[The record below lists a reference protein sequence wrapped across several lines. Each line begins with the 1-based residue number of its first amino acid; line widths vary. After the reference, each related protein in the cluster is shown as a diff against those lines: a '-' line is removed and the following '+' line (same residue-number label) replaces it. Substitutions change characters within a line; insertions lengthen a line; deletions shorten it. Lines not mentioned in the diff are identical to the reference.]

1 MYENMYSPYSNYNI
15 PQIPMYRPPVQQQ
28 APQPSPPVQ
37 EQQPVRKTN
46 CDWVFVSGIQQVR
59 DSVLMPGQNIYF
71 LDNNN
76 SMIYQKISEG
86 EFGTKIKAFK
96 LTEVNI
102 DNLSQSGLNE
112 ASGAVSKEEIQSLAQ
127 RVAALEQQLQN
138 REVKTNESISSQSDI
153 SAF

>member
-1 MYENMYSPYSNYNI
+1 MYENMYSNPYSNYNI
-15 PQIPMYRPPVQQQ
+15 PQIPMYRPPVQQS
-28 APQPSPPVQ
+28 PQPSPPAQ
-37 EQQPVRKTN
+37 EQQPIRKTN

-96 LTEVNI
+96 LTEVNL
-102 DNLSQSGLNE
+102 DNLSQNAFNE
-112 ASGAVSKEEIQSLAQ
+112 ACSTVSREEIQKLTQ
-127 RVAALEQQLQN
+127 RVTALEQQLQK
-138 REVKTNESISSQSDI
+138 EVKNNESINSQSDNT
-153 SAF
+153 AF

>member
-28 APQPSPPVQ
+28 SPQPSPVP
-37 EQQPVRKTN
+37 EQQQVRKTN

-86 EFGTKIKAFK
+86 EFGTK
-96 LTEVNI
+96 
-102 DNLSQSGLNE
+102 
-112 ASGAVSKEEIQSLAQ
+112 
-127 RVAALEQQLQN
+127 
-138 REVKTNESISSQSDI
+138 
-153 SAF
+153 

>member
-1 MYENMYSPYSNYNI
+1 MYENMYNNPYSSYNI
-15 PQIPMYRPPVQQQ
+15 PQIPMYRPPVQQS
-28 APQPSPPVQ
+28 PQPSPPVQ
-37 EQQPVRKTN
+37 EQQPIRKTN

-102 DNLSQSGLNE
+102 DSLSQNGLAE
-112 ASGAVSKEEIQSLAQ
+112 PASTVSKEEIQSLSQ
-127 RVAALEQQLQN
+127 RVTALEQQLQN
-138 REVKTNESISSQSDI
+138 KEVKTNESISLQSDI

>member
-1 MYENMYSPYSNYNI
+1 MYENMYSNPYSIYNI
-15 PQIPMYRPPVQQQ
+15 PQIPMYRPPVQQS
-28 APQPSPPVQ
+28 PQPSPPVP
-37 EQQPVRKTN
+37 EQQPIRKTN

-102 DNLSQSGLNE
+102 DNLSQNAFNE
-112 ASGAVSKEEIQSLAQ
+112 ASGAVSKEEIQMLTQ
-127 RVAALEQQLQN
+127 RVTALEQQLQK
-138 REVKTNESISSQSDI
+138 EVKNNESFNSQSDI
-153 SAF
+153 NAF

>member
-1 MYENMYSPYSNYNI
+1 MYENMYSNPYSSYNI
-15 PQIPMYRPPVQQQ
+15 PQIPMYRPPVQQS
-28 APQPSPPVQ
+28 PQPSPPVT
-37 EQQPVRKTN
+37 EQQPIRKTN

-96 LTEVNI
+96 LTEVNL
-102 DNLSQSGLNE
+102 DNLSQNAFNE
-112 ASGAVSKEEIQSLAQ
+112 ACSTVSKEEIQMLTQ
-127 RVAALEQQLQN
+127 RVTALEQQLQK
-138 REVKTNESISSQSDI
+138 EVKNNESINSQSDNT
-153 SAF
+153 AF

>member
-1 MYENMYSPYSNYNI
+1 MYENMYNNPYSSYNI
-15 PQIPMYRPPVQQQ
+15 PQIPMYRPPVQQS
-28 APQPSPPVQ
+28 PQPSPPVQ
-37 EQQPVRKTN
+37 EQQPIRKTN

-96 LTEVNI
+96 LTEVNL
-102 DNLSQSGLNE
+102 DNLSQNAFNE
-112 ASGAVSKEEIQSLAQ
+112 ASGAVSKEEIQMLTQ
-127 RVAALEQQLQN
+127 RVTALEQQLQK
-138 REVKTNESISSQSDI
+138 EVKNNESFNSQSDNT
-153 SAF
+153 AF

>member
-1 MYENMYSPYSNYNI
+1 
-15 PQIPMYRPPVQQQ
+15 
-28 APQPSPPVQ
+28 
-37 EQQPVRKTN
+37 
-46 CDWVFVSGIQQVR
+46 
-59 DSVLMPGQNIYF
+59 MPGQNIYF

-102 DNLSQSGLNE
+102 DSLSQNGLAE
-112 ASGAVSKEEIQSLAQ
+112 PASTVSKEEIQSLSQ
-127 RVAALEQQLQN
+127 RVMALEQQLQN
-138 REVKTNESISSQSDI
+138 KEVKTNESISVQSDL